1 MSAKASDP
9 AHVIQRRLALAN
21 LHNGVGI
28 WDWNLLT
35 QEMIW
40 DDSMFVLYHLNPDD
54 FSGAV
59 DAWEKSLHPEDR
71 AQAELDV
78 QAALRGEKPFD
89 TEFRVCWQNGET
101 HHIKAVATVFRD
113 RNGQPI
119 RMLGTNIDIT
129 QQRIA
134 EQTLRESEEQLR
146 FVLQG
151 AELGFWDWNI
161 VTGEVQ
167 RNAKWASMLGYTHAE
182 IQNTTKQWTEF
193 IHPDDRDRAW
203 QSIEAVLQGQA
214 EIHKIEYRMLH
225 KDGSE
230 RWILDQANVMQRNKH
245 GQPTR
250 MCGIHTDITER
261 KLLEQELI
269 RRAHF
274 DYLTGIYNRGHFMEL
289 AEQELARAVRYGKE
303 LAVFMMDLDNFKQ
316 INDRY
321 GHKVG
326 DAVLKKFALVC
337 QATLRT
343 VDILGRMGG
352 EEFAILLPETDK
364 AMAAEVA
371 ERLRASI
378 ASALVPLEAGLPVRF
393 TVSIG
398 VAAMLSR
405 DDNIDL
411 LLSAADQALYQAKN
425 SGRNKVC
432 LVL

>member
-1 MSAKASDP
+1 
-9 AHVIQRRLALAN
+9 
-21 LHNGVGI
+21 
-28 WDWNLLT
+28 
-35 QEMIW
+35 
-40 DDSMFVLYHLNPDD
+40 
-54 FSGAV
+54 
-59 DAWEKSLHPEDR
+59 
-71 AQAELDV
+71 
-78 QAALRGEKPFD
+78 
-89 TEFRVCWQNGET
+89 
-101 HHIKAVATVFRD
+101 
-113 RNGQPI
+113 
-119 RMLGTNIDIT
+119 
-129 QQRIA
+129 
-134 EQTLRESEEQLR
+134 
-146 FVLQG
+146 
-151 AELGFWDWNI
+151 
-161 VTGEVQ
+161 
-167 RNAKWASMLGYTHAE
+167 
-182 IQNTTKQWTEF
+182 
-193 IHPDDRDRAW
+193 
-203 QSIEAVLQGQA
+203 
-214 EIHKIEYRMLH
+214 MLH

-289 AEQELARAVRYGKE
+289 AEQELSRAVRYGKE
-303 LAVFMMDLDNFKQ
+303 LAVFMLDLDNFKQ